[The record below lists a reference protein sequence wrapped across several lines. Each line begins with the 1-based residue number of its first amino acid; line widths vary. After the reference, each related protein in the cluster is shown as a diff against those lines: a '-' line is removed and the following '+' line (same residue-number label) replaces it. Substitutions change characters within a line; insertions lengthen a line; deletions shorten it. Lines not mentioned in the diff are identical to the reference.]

1 MKVLVHDPKT
11 NYFRLRLEN
20 SSDLWRLSQLVI
32 PGDILG
38 AFTHRRDPE
47 APIDTPNAQ
56 RERRPVFLKIR
67 VEQIEFHE
75 FTGHLRFTGPIV
87 EAPFDIGRHHTL
99 DIEEG
104 GDVSLNKEA
113 VTGSDWALIDE
124 GKRSKEEPTLIIVCL
139 DWSEGALARIHG
151 RSVEIVLEVT
161 RRGTG
166 KYVHSSKGKREKEDE
181 DYLAGFIQVLERE
194 AVKAKGVVIAG
205 PGFCK
210 EELISRWSESGKG
223 PTPTIAS
230 ASEAG
235 LPGINELLRSGKAE
249 NALKGYMAVEE
260 ASQVERLVL
269 ALGKEG
275 LGAVGLKEV
284 SRAVDMG
291 AVETLLV
298 LDSRLHDTGVARIIG
313 AARDGGGKVLLVR
326 HDGEPGKRLLG
337 LGGIAATLRYR
348 LPLS

>member
-20 SSDLWRLSQLVI
+20 SSDLWRLSQLVQK
-32 PGDILG
+32 GDIVG

-47 APIDTPNAQ
+47 APMDTPNAQ
-56 RERRPVFLKIR
+56 KERRPVFLKIR

-104 GDVSLNKEA
+104 GDVSLNKEE

-124 GKRSKEEPTLIIVCL
+124 GKHTKEDPVLIIVCL

-151 RSVEIVLEVT
+151 RSVEVVVEVS

-166 KYVHSSKGKREKEDE
+166 KYVHSAKGKREKEDE
-181 DYLAGFIQVLERE
+181 EYLDGFIQVLERE

-210 EELISRWSESGKG
+210 EELIRRWAEEGKG
-223 PTPTIAS
+223 PAPTIAS

-235 LPGINELLRSGKAE
+235 LPGVNELLRSGRAE

-260 ASQVERLVL
+260 ASQVERVVQ

-275 LGAVGLKEV
+275 LGAVGPKEV
-284 SRAVDMG
+284 SRAVNMG
-291 AVETLLV
+291 AVEVLLV
-298 LDSRLHDTGVARIIG
+298 LDTRLHETDIARLIG
-313 AARDGGGKVLLVR
+313 SARQGGAKVLLVR
-326 HDGEPGKRLLG
+326 HEGEPGKRLLG
-337 LGGIAATLRYR
+337 LGGIAATLRYK
-348 LPLS
+348 LPLA